1 MIKSVDCKQL
11 ECEYYHIYVDIE
23 KIISLIKM
31 EEIVIS
37 FIYLTLYLIIS
48 LFDRS
53 RLTSIN

>member
-1 MIKSVDCKQL
+1 M
-11 ECEYYHIYVDIE
+11 DIE

-48 LFDRS
+48 IIWQIKANLRQLNPCKDTAR
-53 RLTSIN
+53 

>member
-1 MIKSVDCKQL
+1 MIKSIDWKQL

-48 LFDRS
+48 IIWQIKANLR
-53 RLTSIN
+53 